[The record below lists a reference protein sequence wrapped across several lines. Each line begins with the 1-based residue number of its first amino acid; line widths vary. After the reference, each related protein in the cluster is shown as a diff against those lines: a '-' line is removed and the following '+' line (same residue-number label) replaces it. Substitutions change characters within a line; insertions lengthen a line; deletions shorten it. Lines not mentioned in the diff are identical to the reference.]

1 MATQIPVEAGPYG
14 VCMTS
19 NGQYVWVAIRG
30 SSNTIQKITTSD
42 LSVSAPI
49 AVGSLPSSV
58 IMTTNQDYVCVVN
71 SGGDTVSTVDTS
83 TNTVITSA
91 IIGSQLN
98 QIVANS
104 VDINTL
110 WVVST
115 IPSNV
120 VGIFNLFKLTNTGG
134 NITVANSYSINNALS
149 PDNLYGITISS
160 DGNYLYLSNYGQ
172 NPGVAGTSVYRY
184 IISSGTPFLLA
195 TYTVGPNPTY
205 MAISSDGVNLYVLSD
220 SVYRINT
227 VTSVVTPISLINS
240 ATITGGITI
249 SSDDQYVW
257 VVVYISPIG
266 FNVQQINT
274 TDLSVTQAD
283 TTVFNDPVGICVN
296 PTTTPPNYIWVANGG
311 GNEVVRFAV
320 PFSGPT
326 PPPPPCFPA
335 GVRIQTAEGSK
346 QVEDL
351 TEEDRVVTSDGR
363 DVAIK
368 IFSFSIPFATKDTA
382 PYRLSA
388 GCLGYGCPVQDICLS
403 GRHAIQDGRGV
414 WQIPSQLAKHNPGV
428 QQYGIGESVTYYHI
442 ECPNF
447 YTDHLVAEG
456 SVVESFRNR
465 QGSQGVT
472 YVWDKALSGFT
483 RPVKEFPIPKNPK
496 TLLLF

>member
-1 MATQIPVEAGPYG
+1 
-14 VCMTS
+14 MTS
-19 NGQYVWVAIRG
+19 DGQYVWVANLG
-30 SSNTIQKITTSD
+30 GNTIQKITTSD
-42 LSVSAPI
+42 LSVSAPT
-49 AVGSLPSSV
+49 AVGVNPNSI

-71 SGGDTVSTVDTS
+71 VGDGTVSTVDTS
-83 TNTVITSA
+83 TNAVITSA
-91 IIGSQLN
+91 LIGSGGLR
-98 QIVANS
+98 QIVASPLN
-104 VDINTL
+104 NTTL
-110 WVVST
+110 WVISSIVTNSPST
-115 IPSNV
+115 
-120 VGIFNLFKLTNTGG
+120 FNLFKLTQTNGV
-134 NITVANSYSINNALS
+134 IAVADPYSINNDLVNGDSLS
-149 PDNLYGITISS
+149 GITISP
-160 DGNYLYLSNYGQ
+160 DENYLYLSNFGQ
-172 NPGVAGTSVYRY
+172 PSPGPVGTSVYQY
-184 IISSGTPFLLA
+184 DISGVAPVLTN
-195 TYTVGPNPTY
+195 TYTVGANPGY
-205 MAISSDGVNLYVLSD
+205 MAISSDGVNLYVRCATD
-220 SVYRINT
+220 TVIYRINT
-227 VTSVVTPISLINS
+227 TTSVVTPISLINGAVS
-240 ATITGGITI
+240 DTGNGITI
-249 SSDDQYVW
+249 SSDNQYVW
-257 VVVYISPIG
+257 VSVVIPATNSS
-266 FNVQQINT
+266 NVQQINT
-274 TDLSVTQAD
+274 TDLSVSQAD
-283 TTVFNDPVGICVN
+283 TPVFNNPVGICVN
-296 PTTTPPNYIWVANGG
+296 PTVTPPNYIWVANFSA
-311 GNEVVRFAV
+311 NEVVRLAV

-326 PPPPPCFPA
+326 PPPPCFPT

-472 YVWDKALSGFT
+472 YVWDKAISGFT

>member
-1 MATQIPVEAGPYG
+1 MATLIPVGTTPQA

-19 NGQYVWVAIRG
+19 DGQYVWVANTVG
-30 SSNTIQKITTSD
+30 NTIQRIDTSD

-49 AVGSLPSSV
+49 SASSSPSSI
-58 IMTTNQDYVCVVN
+58 IMSTNQDYVCVVSSN
-71 SGGDTVSTVDTS
+71 AVGTVDVT
-83 TNTVITSA
+83 TNASA
-91 IIGSQLN
+91 FNAFSPTPLQG
-98 QIVANS
+98 IVASPLDNT
-104 VDINTL
+104 TL
-110 WVVST
+110 WVTSYLT
-115 IPSNV
+115 DP
-120 VGIFNLFKLTNTGG
+120 GDFNLYKLTQTGG
-134 NITVANSYSINNALS
+134 IIAVADSYIINNDPS
-149 PDNLYGITISS
+149 GDFLYGITISPN
-160 DGNYLYLSNYGQ
+160 GTYLYLSNRGQ
-172 NPGVAGTSVYRY
+172 TSPDPVGTSVYQY
-184 IISSGTPFLLA
+184 NISTGAPVLTN
-195 TYTVGPNPTY
+195 TYTVGPNPND

-227 VTSVVTPISLINS
+227 LTSVVTPISLINS
-240 ATITGGITI
+240 ATPTGGISI

-257 VVVYISPIG
+257 VSVYIPSPFG

-274 TDLSVTQAD
+274 TDLSVTQAN
-283 TTVFNDPVGICVN
+283 TTVFFDPAGICVN
-296 PTTTPPNYIWVANGG
+296 PTTTPPNYIWVANQQT
-311 GNEVVRFAV
+311 NEVVRFAV

-326 PPPPPCFPA
+326 PPPPCFPT

-403 GRHAIQDGRGV
+403 SRHAIQDGRGV

>member
-1 MATQIPVEAGPYG
+1 
-14 VCMTS
+14 MTS
-19 NGQYVWVAIRG
+19 DGQYVWVANRTD
-30 SSNTIQKITTSD
+30 NTIQKITTSD
-42 LSVSAPI
+42 LSVSSPI
-49 AVGSLPSSV
+49 DVSSSPISI
-58 IMTTNQDYVCVVN
+58 IMTTNQDYVCVVD
-71 SGGDTVSTVDTS
+71 SGGDTVSTVNTS

-120 VGIFNLFKLTNTGG
+120 VGIFNLFKLTNTSG

-172 NPGVAGTSVYRY
+172 NPGVAGTSVYQY
-184 IISSGTPFLLA
+184 NISTGAPVIA
-195 TYTVGPNPTY
+195 NTYTVGPNPRD
-205 MAISSDGVNLYVLSD
+205 MAISSDGVNLYVVSD

-227 VTSVVTPISLINS
+227 VTSVVTPISLINR
-240 ATITGGITI
+240 ATITGGISI

-257 VVVYISPIG
+257 VSVFIAPSSYNI
-266 FNVQQINT
+266 QQINT

-283 TTVFNDPVGICVN
+283 TTVFNDPAGICVN
-296 PTTTPPNYIWVANGG
+296 PTTTPPNYIWVANAGA
-311 GNEVVRFAV
+311 NEVVRLGV
-320 PFSGPT
+320 PFSND
-326 PPPPPCFPA
+326 PPPCFPA

-346 QVEDL
+346 QVEEM

-465 QGSQGVT
+465 QGSRGVT

-483 RPVKEFPIPKNPK
+483 RPVKEFPVPKNPK